1 MRVKY
6 VPVDIKTG
14 AVDPADIEAAISSET
29 VCVQNYKIFYLFINL
44 RLLDLIQTILMEHAI
59 LLKNLLI
66 SPRIIRLVSILTVA
80 LEVLLLPSLI
90 NLEEKLED
98 LTLV

>member
-44 RLLDLIQTILMEHAI
+44 RLLDLIQTIHMEPVI
-59 LLKNLLI
+59 LLRNSLTSQRSI
-66 SPRIIRLVSILTVA
+66 ELVSILIV
-80 LEVLLLPSLI
+80 VSVVSLLLSLK
-90 NLEEKLED
+90 NSVL
-98 LTLV
+98 